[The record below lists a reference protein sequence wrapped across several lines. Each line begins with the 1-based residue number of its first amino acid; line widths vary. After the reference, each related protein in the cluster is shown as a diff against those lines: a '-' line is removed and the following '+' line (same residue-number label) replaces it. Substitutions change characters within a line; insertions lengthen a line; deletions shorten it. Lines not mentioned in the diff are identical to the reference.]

1 MCTRPWIKLFFTP
14 GKFLFLVSTLLHLI
28 LKGLLRLD
36 KEKKN
41 KEETKEARIG
51 VSIKSGG

>member
-51 VSIKSGG
+51 VPIKSSG